1 MRPNTLAETGNRIA
15 SGEPAEK
22 ALAEFLDQ
30 FYGAPTADSA
40 HAMLQEAP
48 LPTGIEYV
56 DALLG
61 AVADYLSMQ
70 YLRRPGPGW
79 SQDPIRFLAKPFFT
93 APVDTVAARAWL
105 LHSSP
110 AEFKHH
116 NIFTEARPL
125 RRKRSERPAWEE
137 IRDTPDQPSL

>member
-1 MRPNTLAETGNRIA
+1 MRPITLAETGSRIA

-22 ALAEFLDQ
+22 VLAEFLDE
-30 FYGAPTADSA
+30 FYGAPDTDSA
-40 HAMLQEAP
+40 NDMLQEAP
-48 LPTGIEYV
+48 QPTGIEYV

-79 SQDPIRFLAKPFFT
+79 SQDSLRFLARPFFT

-116 NIFTEARPL
+116 NIFTEAHPL
-125 RRKRSERPAWEE
+125 RRKRSERPAWEVGPHQFDE
-137 IRDTPDQPSL
+137 PST